1 MDFIQ
6 ISIGIAISFILG
18 IILIPILIKLSYKYN
33 FLDLP
38 GKHKRHKK
46 PTPIIGGI
54 GLFFVFWITFLIL
67 KFTYPETFFEI
78 NSSILYIFLGSLII
92 LLVGLADD
100 IVPLSAWVKL
110 AAQISSAIVI
120 YLGGLQVELVSS
132 PWGSVDIGNFSII
145 LTIIWVI
152 MLTNSINL
160 IDGLDGLASGVSL
173 IGSVILLII
182 SVLYGISYVSLILSG
197 LIGFLIIF
205 LYYNK
210 YPARIFLGDSGSMQ
224 IGYYF
229 AVFSLIFP
237 MKSYALS
244 ALYIPLVVL
253 AVPIIESVTSFFRR
267 LISGKKIMVADRR
280 HLFHYLTFLGFSSK
294 QVLTIFYILA
304 IIFGLFALGMFF
316 WNRLILFGL
325 LLFFMVVIFVL
336 FFILLTKI
344 TSARKK

>member
-1 MDFIQ
+1 MDFVQ
-6 ISIGIAISFILG
+6 ISIGIVISFILG
-18 IILIPILIKLSYKYN
+18 LILIPILIRLSYRYN
-33 FLDLP
+33 LLDLP

-54 GLFFVFWITFLIL
+54 GLFLVFWITFLIL
-67 KFTYPETFFEI
+67 KFIYPETFVEI
-78 NSSILYIFLGSLII
+78 DSSILFIFFGSLII

-100 IVPLSAWVKL
+100 IVPLAAWVKL

-132 PWGSVDIGNFSII
+132 PWGSIDIGNFSIV

-160 IDGLDGLASGVSL
+160 IDGLDGLAAGVSL
-173 IGSVILLII
+173 IGSVILLAV
-182 SVLYGISYVSLILSG
+182 SVLYGIISVSLILSG
-197 LIGFLIIF
+197 LIGFLVIF
-205 LYYNK
+205 LYFNR

-253 AVPIIESVTSFFRR
+253 AVPIIESTASFFRR
-267 LISGKKIMVADRR
+267 LISGKKIMAADRR
-280 HLFHYLTFLGFSSK
+280 HLFHYLSFLGFSPK
-294 QVLTIFYILA
+294 QILTIFYLLA

-344 TSARKK
+344 TSTRKK